1 MPILQFKVHSN
12 YDEVIRLRTE
22 IERLETTLKGF
33 GPGTAEATIRG
44 IEQQLSRARA
54 EFRKLADDAIR
65 SGGDV
70 EKGLRTSLRQIQNR
84 SKVNVSISADNTDF
98 RKANAQVMRDID
110 DSLRQLQMYGQQMN
124 GLFSRFAGLTGLTVA
139 GMGVMEF
146 ANQVKNARGEFQQ
159 YEVAFETM
167 LGSSE
172 KAKNL
177 MAELTKTAAITPFDL
192 SGVTNGAKQLL
203 AYGIASEDVNNKL
216 IQLGDIAA
224 GLSLPLGD
232 LVYLYGTTMTQGRMF
247 TQDLR
252 QFQGR
257 GIPIAKE
264 LAKQF
269 GVAEKEVGGLVTA
282 GKVTAKEFKAAIESM
297 AGSGGQFGGLMEKQS
312 QTITGQISN
321 IEDATVSMFNEIGQS
336 SEGIINLALQGT
348 GSLIENWKTVGTT
361 LALVATAF
369 AGFKLGDVV
378 NTKLFDQQMDETMA
392 RLRELERTAKDFK
405 LDDDI
410 KQAVDKGVIS
420 ASDAT
425 EYQSA
430 RDKLRDAG
438 AEDKTLA
445 QLQEEANRRVAVA
458 EAMELERQKLAEIN
472 AEEEKRQSGTTP
484 MELDT
489 DLQTHVSE
497 GLVSTEDAENLQQ
510 MRNDMADLV
519 AEKQKA
525 LDAATQEVLENTE
538 LNQLCQQAVSDAQD
552 RLDVAQR
559 TLDSLQEQYDLQ
571 EAGATDPNDVDSIVT
586 ELDLQAAARERDAAA
601 AELQRAQV
609 DAQSSAEMVNESVTR
624 QNTIAN
630 EAQAISRESEAA
642 ATATSTAA
650 TNANSASQGTN
661 TAAITRNTIA
671 SKLGAAW
678 DKTAAGAKLIFSNA
692 IKSVT
697 ASLHAMKVAI
707 MTNPIGMLITAL
719 TTVIGLFMAFNDST
733 EEASE
738 EVTRFGEAAVKTK
751 NNADTLYAVLATV
764 SKESKTYKDA
774 LSELEKVAKEYGIT
788 LDAEKDK
795 YDQLIEKRAQL
806 IQLIMEEGRQRQ
818 IANNIAAIQ
827 KQKED
832 ATEEFRKELTENIN
846 DETDDEQVKA
856 STSVLVATWVDKI
869 EDKRADLVNLINE
882 LDAKER
888 ELALERAKG
897 EYQDYTKTARLQSE
911 LTQQRNELMSEM
923 NADARKIM
931 EAQGKKIGKDW
942 QLDTNDAYQS
952 LRKLVIAS
960 DAANKAMDGYVQNQ
974 QENAAKLAQVKVE
987 PPIDYTK
994 VTDVKELSD
1003 AYTQASARAKELA
1016 GQEVKPEADP
1026 INIHA
1031 LFEEAEKAQSKIA
1044 DVDNS
1049 SATPST
1055 DNTNLDETQ
1064 VKAAQAEDKIND
1076 VDNAVATPYI
1086 DTKYLDI
1093 ALNTLDKIKI
1103 TLRDVGGQ
1111 VLNTTGAERETLQ
1124 ALIAKYGKDGKIAPG
1139 TKMAKA
1145 DADAYNAIVRKSRLR
1160 SNFKLNGTN
1169 HQLNGEQSALLQ
1181 QFIDRYGTKL
1191 SESKMSDVDKRLY
1204 RQFVNDLQVS
1214 AYNKDKSRQTQI
1226 IKDVKTAFDKR
1237 LKDAKSTEDFDTL
1250 RKEIQAQQK
1259 TLDQNSDL
1267 YKYFETYLK
1276 NLDKKDKSKK
1286 NSKSGSKDDP
1296 KQRAYEVAKAEAE
1309 EAKRLAELKAKAE
1322 QDAKDLAIATMADGT
1337 EKEIAQI
1344 HNDAK
1349 KKRDALIKERQ
1360 KEADKLKQFD
1370 LQQWLKAG
1378 RNRKAYQWKQTKTDA
1393 EYLEEA
1399 GENIDYDGQYGEIMF
1414 NEAEDVDKA
1423 YKEELTS
1430 MRDFLKESGTFHQR
1444 RLAIEQEYARKIKE
1458 ARNDGERFALEAER
1472 NKALDNIEAQAITT
1486 KIDWYSVFDNV
1497 GLVMKGQLE
1506 PLYKQLQSYVRTEAF
1521 RKSGADNQK
1530 AVVEAMQKLRE
1541 QLGTG
1546 NSTWKDLARAISDY
1560 QTALQKLK
1568 EAEAKDR
1575 QNTTQMAQLMDAEN
1589 AARIAAK
1596 LARDN
1601 AATGKGTQAD
1611 ADAAQAAYDKAHKD
1625 VEEFN
1630 AIIQRSSQSVQ
1641 EAQNNV
1647 SSSGTLLQQTAI
1659 DATKPVSQLT
1669 TFLQN
1674 SGIPQ
1679 LGELF
1684 AAFDELKGGVEGLK
1698 ALSALQEGAK
1708 ALEDGTDAIKDG
1720 ADASAD
1726 ALSGTSD
1733 AVQDG
1738 VNDAADAIGDIGES
1752 LGKAGFIAQIIAAII
1767 KILDVLKDGIGPLIS
1782 GILDTI
1788 LNAISG
1794 IIGNILNFKEG
1805 LFRQIGES
1813 LYKGILGIVKS
1824 IVTLGGWFDW
1834 WGNGDSDPH
1843 LEEDVERL
1851 TLTNEALRK
1860 AIEDLTDEM
1869 KGASI
1874 GDAKAKYND
1883 AKTKYEQSVA
1893 NTQEMMRREGA
1904 AYSNGF
1910 LGIGGHHSS
1919 NHKVNKAM
1927 SKNEWSRISS
1937 IIGRTIG
1944 SAGEFWSITSEQM
1957 AKVRKEA
1964 PDLYAKIK
1972 QYADNGYKDAS
1983 QYMDQY
1989 ADYYEELEQ
1998 LHQAYVESLTDVSL
2012 DSVKDEFK
2020 SLLTDMESDAE
2031 DFAEN
2036 FEKMMQQA
2044 VINAFVNELFASK
2057 LEDWYDHFAKAM
2069 ESDEGLSKK
2078 EMDDLQK
2085 EWDGIVNDALKQRD
2099 ELAKAM
2105 GWDTSAT
2112 QQSSSR
2118 TLSGMSQDTADAIEG
2133 RLTAIQIA
2141 TESIRAAE
2149 QSSMVSL
2156 AQITE
2161 SALSMMMKNNQMSQ
2175 HYENIEQQIAKC
2187 YLELVAISENTGAI
2201 VKPIQEMRGF
2211 LNEMNKNIK
2220 NL

>member
-12 YDEVIRLRTE
+12 YDEVIRLRSE
-22 IERLETTLKGF
+22 IERLENTLKGF

-44 IEQQLSRARA
+44 IEQQLSKARA
-54 EFRKLADDAIR
+54 EFQKLADDAIR
-65 SGGDV
+65 SGGEV
-70 EKGLRTSLRQIQNR
+70 EKGLRSSLRQMQSR
-84 SKVNVSISADNTDF
+84 SKVNVSITADNTDF

-172 KAKNL
+172 KAKSL
-177 MAELTKTAAITPFDL
+177 MADLTKTAAITPFDL

-269 GVAEKEVGGLVTA
+269 GVAESAVGGLVTA
-282 GKVTAKEFKAAIESM
+282 GKVTSKEFQAAIESM

-312 QTITGQISN
+312 KTITGQISN

-336 SEGIINLALQGT
+336 SEGIINTALEGAA
-348 GSLIENWKTVGTT
+348 SLIENWKTVGAT

-369 AGFKLGDVV
+369 AGFKLGDIV

-392 RLRELERTAKDFK
+392 KLRELERTAKDFK

-420 ASDAT
+420 AADAT
-425 EYQSA
+425 DYQSA
-430 RDKLRDAG
+430 RDKLREAG
-438 AEDKTLA
+438 ADNKTLD
-445 QLQEEANRRVAVA
+445 QLKQEAEQRMAVVA
-458 EAMELERQKLAEIN
+458 AMEAERQKL
-472 AEEEKRQSGTTP
+472 EELEATKGKQVVDKP
-484 MELDT
+484 MELDD
-489 DLQTHVSE
+489 DLKAHVDS
-497 GLVSTEDAENLQQ
+497 GASTQEAAEELQKQ
-510 MRNDMADLV
+510 RDIVAEIV
-519 AEKQKA
+519 AEKEKAAVVAGQEADEYKQLQAMYEQDLETAKQRKQEADELVESIEKQIEAQDKGQGNNDELVDA
-525 LDAATQEVLENTE
+525 LDLESAKRAQATA
-538 LNQLCQQAVSDAQD
+538 QA
-552 RLDVAQR
+552 
-559 TLDSLQEQYDLQ
+559 EI
-571 EAGATDPNDVDSIVT
+571 E
-586 ELDLQAAARERDAAA
+586 AA
-601 AELQRAQV
+601 AENAN
-609 DAQSSAEMVNESVTR
+609 SAAKNANAASTR
-624 QNTIAN
+624 QQTLTE
-630 EAQAISRESEAA
+630 EAQTMSRGQEAA

-650 TNANSASQGTN
+650 TNANSAAQGTN

-671 SKLGAAW
+671 SKLGAMW

-697 ASLHAMKVAI
+697 TSLHAMKVAI

-719 TTVIGLFMAFNDST
+719 TTVIGLFMTFNSST

-774 LSELEKVAKEYGIT
+774 LAELEKVAKDYGIT

-795 YDQLIEKRAQL
+795 YDQLIDKRAQL

-856 STSVLVATWVDKI
+856 STSVLVATWVDKV
-869 EDKRADLVNLINE
+869 EDKREELVALIKT
-882 LDAKER
+882 LDEKER

-897 EYQDYTKTARLQSE
+897 EYQDYAKSARLQSE
-911 LTQQRNELMSEM
+911 LTQERNKLMSEM

-960 DAANKAMDGYVQNQ
+960 DAANQAMDGYVKNQ
-974 QENAAKLAQVKVE
+974 QDNAAKLAQVKIE

-994 VTDVKELSD
+994 VTDVKELTE
-1003 AYTQASARAKELA
+1003 AYTQATARAKELA

-1026 INIHA
+1026 INIHS
-1031 LFEEAEKAQSKIA
+1031 LFEEAEKAQSKIE

-1049 SATPST
+1049 SAKPTT
-1055 DNTNLDETQ
+1055 DNTDLDETQ
-1064 VKAAQAEDKIND
+1064 VKAAQAEDKVND
-1076 VDNAVATPYI
+1076 VDNATAAPYI

-1093 ALNTLDKIKI
+1093 ALNTLEKIKI

-1111 VLNTTGAERETLQ
+1111 VLNTTGEERQTLQ
-1124 ALIAKYGKDGKIAPG
+1124 ALLAKYGKDGKIAPG

-1145 DADAYNAIVRKSRLR
+1145 DADAYNAIVRKARLR
-1160 SNFKLNGTN
+1160 SNFKFGGTN
-1169 HQLNGEQSALLQ
+1169 YQLNGEQSALLQ
-1181 QFIDRYGTKL
+1181 QFIDRYGTNL
-1191 SESKMSDVDKRLY
+1191 NEGNMSDVDKRLY
-1204 RQFVNDLQVS
+1204 RQFKNDLQVG
-1214 AYNKDKSRQTQI
+1214 AYNKDKSRQAQI
-1226 IKDVKTAFDKR
+1226 MQDVKTAFEQR
-1237 LKDAKSTEDFDTL
+1237 LKDAKSTDDFDTL
-1250 RKEIQAQQK
+1250 RKEIQAQQRS
-1259 TLDQNSDL
+1259 LDQNSDL
-1267 YKYFETYLK
+1267 YKYFDKYLK
-1276 NLDKKDKSKK
+1276 SLDKKDKSKK
-1286 NSKSGSKDDP
+1286 NSKGGSKDDP
-1296 KQRAYEVAKAEAE
+1296 KQRAYEQARAAAE

-1322 QDAKDLAIATMADGT
+1322 QDRIDLEISVMAEGT
-1337 EKEIAQI
+1337 DKEIAQI

-1360 KEADKLKQFD
+1360 KEADRLKQFD
-1370 LQQWLKAG
+1370 LQQWLKG
-1378 RNRKAYQWKQTKTDA
+1378 GKNRKAYQWKQTKTDE
-1393 EYLEEA
+1393 EYLAEAAENIGYDTQYSDIMFEEA
-1399 GENIDYDGQYGEIMF
+1399 EN
-1414 NEAEDVDKA
+1414 VDKA
-1423 YKEELTS
+1423 YREELTS

-1444 RLAIEQEYARKIKE
+1444 RLAIEQDYAQRIRE
-1458 ARNDGERFALEAER
+1458 ARNEGERLALEADR
-1472 NKALDNIEAQAITT
+1472 KKALDNIEAQAITT

-1497 GLVMKGQLE
+1497 GFVMKGQLE
-1506 PLYKQLQSYVRTEAF
+1506 PLYKQLQSYVKTDAF

-1530 AVVEAMQKLRE
+1530 AVIDAMQKLRE
-1541 QLGTG
+1541 QIGTS
-1546 NSTWKDLARAISDY
+1546 NTSWKDLARAITDY
-1560 QTALQKLK
+1560 QAALQKLK
-1568 EAEAKDR
+1568 EAELADR
-1575 QNTTQMAQLMDAEN
+1575 QNAAQMQNLMDAEK
-1589 AARIAAK
+1589 AAQIAAE
-1596 LARDN
+1596 LARN
-1601 AATGKGTQAD
+1601 NVALGKGTQAD
-1611 ADAAQAAYDKAHKD
+1611 ADAAQKNYETAH
-1625 VEEFN
+1625 N
-1630 AIIQRSSQSVQ
+1630 AVINFGRTVSASSQTVQ

-1647 SSSGTLLQQTAI
+1647 TSTGALLQQTAI
-1659 DATKPVSQLT
+1659 DATKPVSQIT

-1674 SGIPQ
+1674 SGIPS

-1684 AAFDELKGGVEGLK
+1684 AAFDQLKGGIEGLK
-1698 ALSALQEGAK
+1698 ALSALQEGAT
-1708 ALEDGTDAIKDG
+1708 ALEDGTEAIKDG
-1720 ADASAD
+1720 ADAAAD

-1733 AVQDG
+1733 AVADG

-1782 GILDTI
+1782 GIIDTI

-1813 LYKGILGIVKS
+1813 LYKGILGIIKS
-1824 IVTLGGWFDW
+1824 ITTLGGWFDW
-1834 WGNGDSDPH
+1834 WGNGESDPH
-1843 LEEDVERL
+1843 LEDDVERL

-1869 KGASI
+1869 RGASI
-1874 GDAKAKYND
+1874 GDAKAMYDD
-1883 AKTKYEQSVA
+1883 AKSKYEQSVA
-1893 NTQEMMRREGA
+1893 NTQEMMSREGA
-1904 AYSNGF
+1904 AWSNGF

-1919 NHKVNKAM
+1919 NKKVNDAM
-1927 SKNEWSRISS
+1927 SGTEWSRISN
-1937 IIGRTIG
+1937 IVGRTIK
-1944 SAGEFWSITSEQM
+1944 SAGDFWTITSEQM

-1964 PDLYAKIK
+1964 PDLYGKIK
-1972 QYADNGYKDAS
+1972 QYADDGYKNAA
-1983 QYMDQY
+1983 QYMDEY
-1989 ADYYEELEQ
+1989 ADYYEELKQ
-1998 LHQAYVESLTDVSL
+1998 LHDAYVESLTSVSL

-2020 SLLTDMESDAE
+2020 SMLTDMESDAE
-2031 DFAEN
+2031 DFAES
-2036 FEKMMQQA
+2036 FERMMQQA
-2044 VINAFVNELFASK
+2044 VINAFVNELFATK
-2057 LEDWYDHFAKAM
+2057 LEEWYDHFANAM

-2078 EMDDLQK
+2078 EMDDLQN
-2085 EWDGIVNDALKQRD
+2085 EWDNIVNDALKQRD

-2105 GWDTSAT
+2105 GWDTSTT

-2141 TESIRAAE
+2141 TETIRAAE
-2149 QSSMVSL
+2149 QASQVSL

-2161 SALSMMMKNNQMSQ
+2161 SALAMMMKNNQMSQ

-2187 YLELVAISENTGAI
+2187 YLELVTISENTGAI
-2201 VKPIQEMRGF
+2201 VKPIQEMRTY

>member
-1226 IKDVKTAFDKR
+1226 MKDVKTAFDKR

-1286 NSKSGSKDDP
+1286 NNKSGSKDDP

-1399 GENIDYDGQYGEIMF
+1399 GENIDYDGQLSEIAF
-1414 NEAEDVDKA
+1414 NESSDLRKA
-1423 YKEELTS
+1423 YHEELTA
-1430 MRDFLKESGTFHQR
+1430 MRDYLKEYGTFEQR
-1444 RLAIEQEYARKIKE
+1444 KLAIALEYAKKIAE
-1458 ARNDGERFALEAER
+1458 ARNEGERLTFESER
-1472 NKALDNIEAQAITT
+1472 DKAIENVEAQAITA

-1497 GLVMKGQLE
+1497 GIVMKGQLQ
-1506 PLYKQLQSYVRTEAF
+1506 PLYEQLQSYVQTDAF
-1521 RKSGADNQK
+1521 RQSGAENQRT
-1530 AVVEAMQKLRE
+1530 VIEAMQKLRE
-1541 QLGTG
+1541 QLGTSDMG
-1546 NSTWKDLARAISDY
+1546 WQDLASAMTTY
-1560 QTALQKLK
+1560 QQSLNELREATDAHKLVLEEQQRLNGNVTSTEAAL
-1568 EAEAKDR
+1568 
-1575 QNTTQMAQLMDAEN
+1575 
-1589 AARIAAK
+1589 K
-1596 LARDN
+1596 LATEN
-1601 AATGKGTQAD
+1601 LAKGTGTQAD
-1611 ADAAQAAYDKAHKD
+1611 VDIAQTAYENAVNAVTDFGAKAS
-1625 VEEFN
+1625 ESAN
-1630 AIIQRSSQSVQ
+1630 AVQ
-1641 EAQNNV
+1641 TAQNKVTSSGMMLSQTANNV
-1647 SSSGTLLQQTAI
+1647 MHPIDEISTFLTSSSL
-1659 DATKPVSQLT
+1659 
-1669 TFLQN
+1669 
-1674 SGIPQ
+1674 PQ
-1679 LGELF
+1679 LGELYN
-1684 AAFDELKGGVEGLK
+1684 AFQSLKGSINALK
-1698 ALSALQEGAK
+1698 AIKEASK
-1708 ALEDGTDAIKDG
+1708 DIKDG
-1720 ADASAD
+1720 TKDVSSVIAEAGKKRGEILPKSITDAM
-1726 ALSGTSD
+1726 
-1733 AVQDG
+1733 
-1738 VNDAADAIGDIGES
+1738 
-1752 LGKAGFIAQIIAAII
+1752 GKAGVWGQLISAVLS
-1767 KILDVLKDGIGPLIS
+1767 ILDILKDGIGTLIS
-1782 GILDTI
+1782 SIIDTV
-1788 LNAISG
+1788 LQAISG
-1794 IIGNILNFKEG
+1794 LLDNILSGEF
-1805 LFRQIGES
+1805 LVQIGES
-1813 LYKGILGIVKS
+1813 LVKGIGGIFKS
-1824 IVTLGGWFDW
+1824 ITTLGGLFDW

-1893 NTQEMMRREGA
+1893 NTQKMMRREGA

-1919 NHKVNKAM
+1919 NHKVNEAM